1 MEKLLVTRKE
11 AANMLS
17 ISVDT
22 LDEITRAGELK
33 KINIGSRV
41 YYSVDVLRAFVSK
54 GGYLCSIKL

>member
-22 LDEITRAGELK
+22 LDEITRAGDLK
-33 KINIGSRV
+33 KINIGARV
-41 YYSVDVLRAFVSK
+41 YYSVDVLRAFVAK
-54 GGYLCSIKL
+54 EGNLC

>member
-22 LDEITRAGELK
+22 LDEITRMGDLK

-41 YYSVDVLRAFVSK
+41 YYSLDVLRAFVAK
-54 GGYLCSIKL
+54 EGHIC